1 MIIKSLLFIIVCI
14 FVYETFQNF
23 SKMNEEYFANNTHN
37 ANNTNNTNEKYNE
50 KFITI
55 SNDPEKNQIA
65 KIISKN
71 CKAYP
76 TTVNQ
81 IMVYKPES
89 GEELDTPYYAQLKP
103 LEYDPKRKYY
113 WQRDILVPEGIRRS
127 QDDDKEIARVQALLD
142 NETDPDKKKI
152 LEDEMSLFKWRKN
165 ILSTNDETTGLPR
178 NEINI
183 TTDYFPAEIG
193 MVRPWIEIHS
203 HIPDYSY

>member
-23 SKMNEEYFANNTHN
+23 AKMNEEYFANNTHN
-37 ANNTNNTNEKYNE
+37 THNINE
-50 KFITI
+50 KFIAI

-65 KIISKN
+65 KIISKI
-71 CKAYP
+71 CKSYK
-76 TTVNQ
+76 TSVKQ

-89 GEELDTPYYAQLKP
+89 GEELDTPYYAQFKP

-113 WQRDILVPEGIRRS
+113 WKRDLLVPEGIRRS
-127 QDDDKEIARVQALLD
+127 QDDDKEIARVQTLLD
-142 NETDPDKKKI
+142 NEKDPDKKKN

-165 ILSTNDETTGLPR
+165 ILSTTDETTGLPR